1 VAETALHDVYYDQW
15 LTNISIGYQNPDY
28 IVPQIVQV
36 VPVDKPTGLIPRY
49 NQSDWFRNQANRRAP
64 GTLSRRGGFT
74 VDQGV
79 YSVVRDSY
87 GFELPDEVR
96 DATMEPYN
104 MDRDGTLYATDKIY
118 MAQEMDFA
126 TNLFTTGVW
135 TDATG
140 YVQFNDYGAST
151 PLLLLTQTL
160 DNIEGRIGREGNIIV
175 MGKQVFTT
183 LRWHPDLLDTIK
195 YTQRAILTED
205 LIASLFG
212 IEKLLVGRGIYTA
225 SPEGTPEAS
234 VIYQRIWGKHIM
246 VLYNPP
252 APTLMNPAA
261 VYDFVWMRVPQAGM
275 SYMRRFRE
283 EGRELDVLEANS
295 YHDFRVT
302 SNRSGEF
309 LANIVA

>member
-1 VAETALHDVYYDQW
+1 LAEQSLRDVYYDTW
-15 LTNISIGYQNPDY
+15 LTHISIGYSNPDY

-36 VPVDKPTGLIPRY
+36 VPVDRPTGLIPRY
-49 NQSDWFRNQANRRAP
+49 TQSDWFRNQAHRRAP
-64 GTLSRRGGFT
+64 GTLARRGGFT
-74 VDQGV
+74 IDQGV
-79 YSVVRDSY
+79 YAVVRDSY

-104 MDRDGTLYATDKIY
+104 MDRDGTLFATDKVL

-126 TNLFTTGVW
+126 TNLFTSGVW

-140 YVQFNDYGAST
+140 YVQWNDYGAST

-160 DNIEGRIGREGNIIV
+160 DNIESRIGREGNTVVI
-175 MGKQVFTT
+175 GKQVFTT

-212 IEKLLVGRGIYTA
+212 IDKLLVGRGIYTA

-234 VIYQRIWGKHIM
+234 VIYQRIWGKHVL

-252 APTLMNPAA
+252 APTLMSPAA
-261 VYDFVWMRVPQAGM
+261 VYNFVWMRVPNAPN
-275 SYMRRFRE
+275 YMRRFRE
-283 EGRELDVLEANS
+283 EGRELDVLESNG

-302 SNRSGEF
+302 SARSGEF
-309 LANIVA
+309 LANIIA